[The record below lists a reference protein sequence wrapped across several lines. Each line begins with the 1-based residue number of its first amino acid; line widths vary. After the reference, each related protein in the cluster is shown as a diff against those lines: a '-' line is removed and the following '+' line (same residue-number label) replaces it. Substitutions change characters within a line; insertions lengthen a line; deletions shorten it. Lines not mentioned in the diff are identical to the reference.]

1 MRVWEML
8 KPNTL
13 TKTVTQGLKKNSKRL
28 MSYRA
33 MKYLNDNRI
42 VYRKYSEDQ
51 PTQEYEWGWFYA
63 DGTHGYYS
71 LFNSDAKINTL
82 RSLKWHLLT
91 LWWLNP
97 DINLDKF
104 KQLSEVICYKP
115 NNFVTFNIPE
125 ELLNKVVQ
133 DVFMQ
138 DLERPPKNK
147 LRKIVFKD
155 GTGLDKSQKL
165 SIVGQLI
172 GRKSIEEERIYQ
184 CMLDINDMDEKI
196 TISKLAKLLK
206 SSSRTIHRNMSIE
219 LKNEK
224 DILNIQLE
232 KI

>member
-1 MRVWEML
+1 
-8 KPNTL
+8 
-13 TKTVTQGLKKNSKRL
+13 

-51 PTQEYEWGWFYA
+51 PTQEYDWGWYYA

-97 DINLDKF
+97 DMNLDKF
-104 KQLSEVICYKP
+104 KELSEVICYKQ
-115 NNFVTFNIPE
+115 NGFVTFNVSKD
-125 ELLNKVVQ
+125 LLNKIIQ

-138 DLERPPKNK
+138 DLEHPPKNK
-147 LRKIVFKD
+147 LRKVVFKD
-155 GTGLDKSQKL
+155 GTGLNKKQKL
-165 SIVGQLI
+165 SIVGKLI

-184 CMLDINDMDEKI
+184 CMLDINDMHEKI
-196 TISKLAKLLK
+196 TISKIAKLLK
-206 SSSRTIHRNMSIE
+206 CSSRTIHRNMSTE
-219 LKNEK
+219 LKKEKDLLNVENEK
-224 DILNIQLE
+224 I
-232 KI
+232 